1 VETFLMFLYAFLVG
15 GAICMVGQILILKT
29 NMTASRILVVFVTI
43 GVILGAAQVFETI
56 RETVGAGI
64 TVPIV
69 GFGGGLSEGVIK
81 AVREDGFLGI
91 FTGPLTAVAA
101 GVAAAIVF
109 AFIVAMVCKSRSKS

>member
-1 VETFLMFLYAFLVG
+1 MFLYAFLVG